1 MENRKRQAKYNKSS
15 LILYEEELKATKK
28 FFSFLIRA
36 MEEYGINPKKLK
48 EENETKGISGKIT
61 SADNLFLNFK
71 KNPTVFDNKE
81 T

>member
-48 EENETKGISGKIT
+48 EENETKGISG
-61 SADNLFLNFK
+61 
-71 KNPTVFDNKE
+71 
-81 T
+81 